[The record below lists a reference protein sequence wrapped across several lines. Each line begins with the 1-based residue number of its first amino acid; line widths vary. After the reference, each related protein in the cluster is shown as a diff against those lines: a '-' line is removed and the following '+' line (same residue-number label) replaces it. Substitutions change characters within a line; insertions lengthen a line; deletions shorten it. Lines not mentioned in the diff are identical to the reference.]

1 MGLCPNHVYQHFQN
15 RNCKFYDEHYDQ
27 NKLGRY
33 DKAGFLFQ
41 VDRPINPDTEEVTEF
56 GPGILVQ
63 GEPVPWITK

>member
-1 MGLCPNHVYQHFQN
+1 MD
-15 RNCKFYDEHYDQ
+15 DEHYDQ

-41 VDRPINPDTEEVTEF
+41 VDRPINPDTEEVAEF

-63 GEPVPWITK
+63 GDPVPWITK